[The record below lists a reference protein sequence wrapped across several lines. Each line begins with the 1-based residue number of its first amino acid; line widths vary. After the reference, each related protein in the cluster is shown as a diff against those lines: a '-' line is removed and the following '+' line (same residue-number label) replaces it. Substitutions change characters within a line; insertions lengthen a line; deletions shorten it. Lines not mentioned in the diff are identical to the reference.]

1 MTQVINWFG
10 DSGDGVC
17 IGGGDPKDTNHTPL
31 KPMTFTIFKKSI
43 DEKLKANYQQKID
56 YKKLAYDY
64 ELAFKSKELPEL
76 LFSLKEIQKR
86 NSDLVFEG
94 TSEYDWAENEGYSRF
109 VVLDGY
115 INPHTGMPANLFVDT
130 GGGGDSVRT
139 GDGNDIVY
147 LGVNED
153 LGQLWST
160 SIVNTNGGN
169 DRVYGSGNY
178 EYIYLG
184 EGDDKAYASFGKD
197 VVEGEAGDDT
207 IDGGEGDDTLHGDGF
222 DAYTR
227 NDIYYVY
234 ENRRDVGNDRLLGKG
249 GNDFINGMGGDD
261 LLSGGNGYD
270 LVVGGDGSDTFVVD
284 LANVGHDW
292 ILDFNDI
299 GDKLVVKNNGRDAA
313 EGEWMIR
320 AGTIRLTDEYIDN
333 IAQHGATDGPRG
345 NGELYKIDDTVEF
358 ASLQII
364 NTETNH
370 IAASISVNALGLEL
384 DRDAINVRTTA
395 NTLEYTHPTTRSFIF
410 EF

>member
-1 MTQVINWFG
+1 MY
-10 DSGDGVC
+10 

-31 KPMTFTIFKKSI
+31 RTMTFTLFKKSI
-43 DEKLKANYQQKID
+43 NEELKANHQQKID

-64 ELAFKSKELPEL
+64 ELAFKSKDLSELAI
-76 LFSLKEIQKR
+76 SLKEIQKR

-94 TSEYDWAENEGYSRF
+94 TSEYDWDENQQYSRF
-109 VVLDGY
+109 QSLDGY
-115 INPHTGMPANLFVDT
+115 INPQTGLPANLFVDT
-130 GGGGDSVRT
+130 GGGADSVTT
-139 GDGNDIVY
+139 GNGNDIIY
-147 LGVNED
+147 LGVNEE
-153 LGQLWST
+153 LGSEWRFS
-160 SIVNTNGGN
+160 VVRTNGGN
-169 DRVYGSGNY
+169 DRVYGSGHHEN
-178 EYIYLG
+178 ITLG
-184 EGDDKAYASFGKD
+184 EGDDKAYAGFGND
-197 VVEGEAGDDT
+197 IVEGEAGDDT

-261 LLSGGNGYD
+261 LLKGGNGYD

-320 AGTIRLTDEYIDN
+320 AGTIRLTDEYIDD
-333 IAQHGATDGPRG
+333 IAQRGATDAYYG
-345 NGELYKIDDTVEF
+345 NGEVYKVDDTAEF
-358 ASLQII
+358 AALQII
-364 NTETNH
+364 NAETNH

-384 DRDAINVRTTA
+384 DRDAINVPTTA